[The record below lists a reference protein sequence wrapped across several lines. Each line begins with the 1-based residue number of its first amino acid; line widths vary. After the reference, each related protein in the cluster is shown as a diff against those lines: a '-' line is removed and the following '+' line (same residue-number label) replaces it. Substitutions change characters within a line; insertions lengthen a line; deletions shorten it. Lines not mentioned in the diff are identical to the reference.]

1 MATKTTFSINS
12 KTITKAFQD
21 LFDSFKS
28 SRLKVSS
35 KNGQEY
41 LNISLL
47 FAVIIG
53 IIFPV
58 AFVILIILT
67 LVCSLQLAILQE
79 DKQEGQKQKMIEL
92 K

>member
-28 SRLKVSS
+28 SRLRVSS
-35 KNGQEY
+35 KNGHEY

-47 FAVIIG
+47 LAVIIG

-58 AFVILIILT
+58 AFIVLIIIS
-67 LVCSLQLAILQE
+67 VVSNIEIAILQE
-79 DKQEGQKQKMIEL
+79 EKQEDSTSKMIEL

>member
-47 FAVIIG
+47 LAVIIG

-58 AFVILIILT
+58 AFIALIIL
-67 LVCSLQLAILQE
+67 SLIAPIEIAILQE
-79 DKQEGQKQKMIEL
+79 VKEENADQKMIEL

>member
-1 MATKTTFSINS
+1 MATKTTFRINS

-28 SRLKVSS
+28 SRLRVSS
-35 KNGQEY
+35 KNGHEY

-47 FAVIIG
+47 LAVIIG

-58 AFVILIILT
+58 AFIVLIIIS
-67 LVCSLQLAILQE
+67 VVSNIEIAILQE
-79 DKQEGQKQKMIEL
+79 EKQEDSTSKMIEL

>member
-1 MATKTTFSINS
+1 MAPKTTFSINS
-12 KTITKAFQD
+12 KTITKVFQD
-21 LFDSFKS
+21 LFDSFKN

-47 FAVIIG
+47 LAVIIG
-53 IIFPV
+53 IIFPA
-58 AFVILIILT
+58 AFIALIILS
-67 LVCSLQLAILQE
+67 LVAPIEISILQE
-79 DKQEGQKQKMIEL
+79 VKEEDTNPKMIEL

>member
-35 KNGQEY
+35 KNRQEY

-47 FAVIIG
+47 LAVIIG
-53 IIFPV
+53 VIFPI
-58 AFVILIILT
+58 AFVVLIILT
-67 LVCSLQLAILQE
+67 LICSLQLAILQE
-79 DKQEGQKQKMIEL
+79 DKQEEEKQKMIEL

>member
-35 KNGQEY
+35 KNGKEY

-47 FAVIIG
+47 LAVIIG
-53 IIFPV
+53 VIFPV
-58 AFVILIILT
+58 AFVVLIILT

-79 DKQEGQKQKMIEL
+79 DKQEEQNQKIIEL

>member
-21 LFDSFKS
+21 LFDSFKN

-47 FAVIIG
+47 LAVIIG
-53 IIFPV
+53 IFLPV
-58 AFVILIILT
+58 AFVVLIILT

-79 DKQEGQKQKMIEL
+79 DKQENEKQKMIEL

>member
-28 SRLKVSS
+28 SRLRVSS
-35 KNGQEY
+35 KNGHEY

-47 FAVIIG
+47 LAVIIG

-58 AFVILIILT
+58 AFIVLIIIS
-67 LVCSLQLAILQE
+67 VVSNIEIAILQE
-79 DKQEGQKQKMIEL
+79 EKQEDPTSKMIEL